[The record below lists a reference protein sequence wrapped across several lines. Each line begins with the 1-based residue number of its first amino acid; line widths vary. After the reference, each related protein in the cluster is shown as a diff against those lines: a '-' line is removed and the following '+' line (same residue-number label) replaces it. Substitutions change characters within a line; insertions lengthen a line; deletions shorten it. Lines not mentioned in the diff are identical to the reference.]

1 MMHLPVI
8 LLFYLQNYS
17 IARLVNLKY
26 VAFKIHVFSVMR
38 GPVQNPLKTLTI
50 RRPRL
55 IIVRYDMGRKEIN
68 QMTEEILL
76 TKEGYDKI
84 VEEHEELVAVRRA
97 EVAEKLKEAIA
108 QGDISENA
116 DYDAAKNEQAELEER
131 IQKLENMIRKAKIID
146 ESELAGDQVTVGLTV
161 KVQDMDTKEEEE
173 FTIVGSTEADP
184 FEGRISNESLVG
196 QALLG
201 KKAGEEVAVEV
212 PDGIINYKIIEI
224 SK

>member
-1 MMHLPVI
+1 MHLPVI

-50 RRPRL
+50 RHPRL

-97 EVAEKLKEAIA
+97 GVAEKLKEAIA